1 MDSQL
6 ELARVNKALHLAS
19 LGGHNVYV
27 RSVHT
32 SAREHVLFRTV
43 DVRLVNGR
51 LEAKSMIAG
60 VWFEVRS
67 WHLRNGFGP
76 SVSGFSRW
84 PEQA

>member
-6 ELARVNKALHLAS
+6 ELARINKALHLAS
-19 LGGHNVYV
+19 LAKGYNVYV

-32 SAREHVLFRTV
+32 PAREHVLFRTV

-67 WHLRNGFGP
+67 WHLRKA
-76 SVSGFSRW
+76 SV
-84 PEQA
+84 